1 MKTLGQFLTVI
12 RRDRLLIV
20 CALFI
25 AAVALLAMADFALA
39 FFGYQLTGYSYD
51 AISNDSLKGPSWEHW
66 FGTDVLG
73 HDLLSRTLF
82 GAQISLFVAAVA
94 TLMSLFIGVTYG
106 MISGYAGGR
115 VDNLMMRLVEI
126 VYSLPTLVLVIVVVT
141 TLDDSAAGL
150 LRSLGLTGLSPRL
163 VLIIAFLGLTEWF
176 TMARIIR
183 GQVLVLKEQAFVQAA
198 QALGQS
204 HFRILWSHLLPN
216 LSGLIVVYLTLTIP
230 AVMLDESFMSFL
242 GVGVQQPLA
251 SWGTLVASAASL
263 INPVRSYWWL
273 LVFPGLCMTLTLL
286 ALNFLGDGLRDALD
300 PRVKK

>member
-1 MKTLGQFLTVI
+1 MKTLGQFFTVI
-12 RRDRLLIV
+12 RRDRLLIL
-20 CALFI
+20 CACFV
-25 AAVALLAMADFALA
+25 AAVALLAAADFALP

-51 AISNDSLKGPSWEHW
+51 AISNDSLTGPSWQHW
-66 FGTDVLG
+66 FGTDTLG

-106 MISGYAGGR
+106 MLSGYAGGR
-115 VDNLMMRLVEI
+115 IDNLMMRLVEI

-141 TLDDSAAGL
+141 TLDDSAASL

-204 HFRILWSHLLPN
+204 HVRILLSHLLPN

>member
-1 MKTLGQFLTVI
+1 MKTLGQFFTVI
-12 RRDRLLIV
+12 RRDRLLIL
-20 CALFI
+20 CAGFV
-25 AAVALLAMADFALA
+25 AVVALLAMADFALP

-51 AISNDSLKGPSWEHW
+51 AISNDSLKGPSWQHW
-66 FGTDVLG
+66 FGTDTLG

-141 TLDDSAAGL
+141 TLDDSAASL
-150 LRSLGLTGLSPRL
+150 LRYLGLTGLSPRL

-183 GQVLVLKEQAFVQAA
+183 GQVLVLKEQAFAQAA

-204 HFRILWSHLLPN
+204 HYRILWSHLLPN